1 MLRRL
6 TVAAVSAALFIVG
19 PSPVGPSPAAA
30 SDVVVTGPSCTFLY
44 SAAEREEMLAVSGVF
59 AANWSAEILRDIP
72 AAADD
77 LSVARAW
84 HADKTSDAVVSMPE
98 DVRAAI
104 DRVNNA
110 GHRVGYAKD
119 EAVAPL
125 RILVERNDLR
135 ESQRPFQILERDDA
149 RDRLATSRDR
159 LTPTLL
165 SESRDGLSVAAGE
178 SWLRAWERTPGAQA
192 ESEASRAELSLCA
205 TGAAGSVNRSTAESD
220 ITAPPT
226 KRLPLLGVPM
236 GRVHSA
242 FVMALLEDVGG
253 LSDSLH

>member
-6 TVAAVSAALFIVG
+6 IVAAVSALLLIDA
-19 PSPVGPSPAAA
+19 PSPAAA

-44 SAAEREEMLAVSGVF
+44 SAAEREEMLALSGVF

-77 LSVARAW
+77 LAVARTW
-84 HADKTSDAVVSMPE
+84 HADKTSDALPSMPE
-98 DVRAAI
+98 HVRAAI
-104 DRVNNA
+104 ERVNTA
-110 GHRVGYAKD
+110 GHRVGYAED

-135 ESQRPFQILERDDA
+135 ESQRPWQILDRDDA
-149 RDRLATSRDR
+149 RDRLAASRDR

-178 SWLRAWERTPGAQA
+178 SWLRAWERTPGAQT
-192 ESEASRAELSLCA
+192 ESEASRAELALCA
-205 TGAAGSVNRSTAESD
+205 TGTAGSVNRSTAQSD
-220 ITAPPT
+220 LTPPPAT
-226 KRLPLLGVPM
+226 RLPLLGVPM
-236 GRVHSA
+236 GKVHSA
-242 FVMALLEDVGG
+242 FVMALLEDVG
-253 LSDSLH
+253 SLPESLR